1 MSDSVAQPA
10 RDPAAPA
17 LGPDGAKMSRGVG
30 LRSAR
35 LWLGLGLS
43 AASVYLVVRGIT
55 WAEVS
60 STLLHVRWWPV
71 LLAWLVV
78 IVTLASKAERW
89 RLLFWPQHRQVGWL
103 RLFGI
108 MLAGQLVN
116 FAFPGRVGDLGRIY
130 FVGQGGGVRRAVV
143 ATSIAVEK
151 TVDLIMTL
159 ALLALLLPVMAVP
172 GWLRDS
178 ALGLTVVTLLLLL
191 TLAGLTWWG
200 GGALPWLSLPLRI
213 LPERVQRPL
222 ADQLA
227 LALTGLRAL
236 RQARILAGVVV
247 LVRGR
252 LGHVGPD
259 ELPGVHGPRPGLGLE
274 GGTLPVTRAD
284 AGHGHPFLSREDRS
298 LSLSCSARPGAV
310 CRRET
315 GRPQRLA
322 DPVRDCLQPGRRC
335 WERFSSPGSG
345 RAWS

>member
-10 RDPAAPA
+10 RDPAASAGPVPEPA
-17 LGPDGAKMSRGVG
+17 EMSRRFG
-30 LRSAR
+30 LRSVR
-35 LWLGLGLS
+35 LWFGLALS

-60 STLLHVRWWPV
+60 GTLLHVRWWPV

-89 RLLFWPQHRQVGWL
+89 RLLFWPQHRRVGWW

-108 MLAGQLVN
+108 MLAGQLIN

-130 FVGQGGGVRRAVV
+130 FVGQGSGVRRAVA

-151 TVDLIMTL
+151 AVDLIMTL

-191 TLAGLTWWG
+191 ALACLTWWG

-236 RQARILAGVVV
+236 RQARILAGVIFWSVV
-247 LVRGR
+247 VWVTSVLTNYLVFMGLDLA
-252 LGHVGPD
+252 LGWKAALFLLLV
-259 ELPGVHGPRPGLGLE
+259 LMLG
-274 GGTLPVTRAD
+274 TAIP
-284 AGHGHPFLSREDRS
+284 
-298 LSLSCSARPGAV
+298 
-310 CRRET
+310 
-315 GRPQRLA
+315 
-322 DPVRDCLQPGRRC
+322 
-335 WERFSSPGSG
+335 SSPGKIGVFHYLTVLGLVPFAVEKPVALGVSLILYVIAYSPAVVVG
-345 RAWS
+345 SAFLLRQR

>member
-236 RQARILAGVVV
+236 RQARILAGVVFWSAVVWVTSV
-247 LVRGR
+247 LTNYLVFMGLDLA
-252 LGHVGPD
+252 LGWKAALFLLLV
-259 ELPGVHGPRPGLGLE
+259 LMLG
-274 GGTLPVTRAD
+274 TAIP
-284 AGHGHPFLSREDRS
+284 
-298 LSLSCSARPGAV
+298 
-310 CRRET
+310 
-315 GRPQRLA
+315 
-322 DPVRDCLQPGRRC
+322 
-335 WERFSSPGSG
+335 SSPGKIGVFHYLAVLGLVPFAVEKPVALSVSLILYVIAYSPAVVVG
-345 RAWS
+345 SAFLLRQR